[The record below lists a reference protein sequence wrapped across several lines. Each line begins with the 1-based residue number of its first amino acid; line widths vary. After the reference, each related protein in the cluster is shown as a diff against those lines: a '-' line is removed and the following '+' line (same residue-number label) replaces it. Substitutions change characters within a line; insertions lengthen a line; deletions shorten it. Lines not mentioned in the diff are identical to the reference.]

1 MVNLFVDCDD
11 TLIEYLRDS
20 KINPYGFWKHI
31 PYKPNLSLIEDIRK
45 FREAHPKSI
54 ITVWSGGGRT
64 YARDCAVELG
74 IESSVD
80 RFLLKEGSNL
90 LLVDEGDIV
99 VDDLE
104 GIRTHTPS
112 DRF

>member
-11 TLIEYLRDS
+11 TLMEYL
-20 KINPYGFWKHI
+20 KAGKVNPYGFWKNI
-31 PYKPNLSLIEDIRK
+31 SFKPNLNLIEDIRK
-45 FREAHPKSI
+45 FREANPKST

-64 YARDCAVELG
+64 YAKECATELG
-74 IESSVD
+74 IEQSVD

-90 LLVDEGDIV
+90 LLVEEGDIV